1 MDYLTKPVS
10 RKELREYAVVF
21 RKLFG
26 IQQHGRV
33 PVMDVLE
40 KFHLVFPGSF
50 FSIAE
55 DTDLPA
61 TLPARCNVLGNGKF
75 EIEIRQTTYD
85 GAYRNIGAY
94 RDHII
99 HEICHAFL
107 YTLGYTPI
115 MQRSFENGRI
125 VNYRSSEW
133 QAKALCGEVMIPFDD
148 TVSLSASEIAREY
161 GVSPAQAKFRTRL
174 DKVTRN
180 LL

>member
-10 RKELREYAVVF
+10 RKELREYGIVF
-21 RKLFG
+21 RKLFR
-26 IQQHGRV
+26 IPLHGKV

-40 KFHLVFPGSF
+40 RFHLVFPGSF
-50 FSIAE
+50 FSIVE
-55 DTDLPA
+55 DADLPA

-85 GAYRNIGAY
+85 GAYKNIGAY

-107 YTLGYTPI
+107 YTLGFTPI
-115 MQRSFENGRI
+115 MQRSFKNGEI

-133 QAKALCGEVMIPFDD
+133 QAKALCGEVMIPYEE
-148 TVSLSASEIAREY
+148 TALLSASEIAEEY
-161 GVSPAQAKFRTRL
+161 GVSLAQAKYRTKL
-174 DKVTRN
+174 
-180 LL
+180 

>member
-10 RKELREYAVVF
+10 RKELREYAIVF

-26 IQQHGRV
+26 IPLSGKV

-40 KFHLVFPGSF
+40 RFHLIFPGSF

-61 TLPARCNVLGNGKF
+61 TIPARCNVLINGKF

-85 GAYRNIGAY
+85 GAFKNIGAY

-115 MQRSFENGRI
+115 MQRSFKNGELVR
-125 VNYRSSEW
+125 YMSSEW
-133 QAKALCGEVMIPFDD
+133 QTEALCGEVMIPFEE
-148 TVSLSASEIAREY
+148 TKLLSSDEIAKEY
-161 GVSPAQAKFRTRL
+161 GVSIAQAKFRTRL
-174 DKVTRN
+174 P
-180 LL
+180 

>member
-94 RDHII
+94 RITSSMKYVMHS
-99 HEICHAFL
+99 
-107 YTLGYTPI
+107 YTLLATH
-115 MQRSFENGRI
+115 RSCN
-125 VNYRSSEW
+125 
-133 QAKALCGEVMIPFDD
+133 EVLKM
-148 TVSLSASEIAREY
+148 VEL
-161 GVSPAQAKFRTRL
+161 
-174 DKVTRN
+174 
-180 LL
+180 

>member
-10 RKELREYAVVF
+10 RKELREFAIVF

-26 IQQHGRV
+26 IPLSGKV
-33 PVMDVLE
+33 PVLDVLE
-40 KFHLVFPGSF
+40 RFHVIFPGSF
-50 FSIAE
+50 YRVVE
-55 DTDLPA
+55 DSELPA
-61 TLPARCNVLGNGKF
+61 TMPARCNVLENGKF

-85 GAYRNIGAY
+85 GAYKNIGAY

-115 MQRSFENGRI
+115 MQRSFENGEI

-133 QAKALCGEVMIPFDD
+133 QAKALCGEVMIPYEE
-148 TVSLSASEIAREY
+148 TVLLSASVIAAEY
-161 GVSPAQAKFRTRL
+161 GVSPAQARYRTRL
-174 DKVTRN
+174 Y
-180 LL
+180 

>member
-10 RKELREYAVVF
+10 RKELREFAIVF

-26 IQQHGRV
+26 IPLSGKV
-33 PVMDVLE
+33 PVLDVLE
-40 KFHLVFPGSF
+40 RFHVIFPGSF
-50 FSIAE
+50 YRVVE
-55 DTDLPA
+55 DSELPA
-61 TLPARCNVLGNGKF
+61 TMPARCNVLGNGKF

-85 GAYRNIGAY
+85 GAYKNIGAY

-115 MQRSFENGRI
+115 MQRSFENGEI

-133 QAKALCGEVMIPFDD
+133 QAKALCGEVMIPYEE
-148 TVSLSASEIAREY
+148 TVLLSASVIATEY
-161 GVSPAQAKFRTRL
+161 GVSPAQARYRIRL
-174 DKVTRN
+174 Y
-180 LL
+180 

>member
-1 MDYLTKPVS
+1 MDYLTKTVS

-21 RKLFG
+21 RTLFG
-26 IQQHGRV
+26 IPLLGKV
-33 PVMDVLE
+33 PVMEVLE
-40 KFHLVFPGSF
+40 KLHLVFPGSF
-50 FSIAE
+50 FSIVE
-55 DTDLPA
+55 DTVLPA

-85 GAYRNIGAY
+85 GAYKNIGAY

-115 MQRSFENGRI
+115 MQRSFKNGEI

-133 QAKALCGEVMIPFDD
+133 QAKALCGEVMIPFEE
-148 TVSLSASEIAREY
+148 TVSLSASEIAKEY
-161 GVSPAQAKFRTRL
+161 GVSPAQAWFRTRL
-174 DKVTRN
+174 D
-180 LL
+180 